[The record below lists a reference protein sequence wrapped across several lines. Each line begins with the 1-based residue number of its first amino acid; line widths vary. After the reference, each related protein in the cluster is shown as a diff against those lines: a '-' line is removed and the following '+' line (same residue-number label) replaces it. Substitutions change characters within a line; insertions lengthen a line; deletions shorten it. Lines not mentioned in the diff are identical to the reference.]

1 MRGLIVG
8 LPLSCLLW
16 LLIVAGA
23 RYLWAVPD
31 AGKTEVADRHT
42 GH

>member
-16 LLIVAGA
+16 LLIYAGV
-23 RYLWAVPD
+23 RNLWAAPD
-31 AGKTEVADRHT
+31 RATVIVNVSR
-42 GH
+42 